1 MLLHAV
7 VDDAALRVSR
17 VSRVSRVLPVHERLS
32 ASVTNRVLRP
42 VLSAVSTLG

>member
-1 MLLHAV
+1 VLLHAV
-7 VDDAALRVSR
+7 VDDATLR